1 MLLLYIE
8 QFDDERDKRL
18 FAAMYE
24 RYERKLYA
32 VALSIL
38 QVPAQAEDAVHDA
51 FLKVIKH
58 FDRAKEIPRQK
69 IEGWLVIIVKN
80 TALDMLRKARNSTS
94 IEELW
99 DVPSDVTPEGESEY
113 NRLVAVIRSMPEN
126 YRAILEMKYVLE
138 YSNAEIARAMGI
150 SENAVAARLYRCRD
164 QLKKRLR
171 QEGFVY
177 E

>member
-99 DVPSDVTPEGESEY
+99 DVPSDVTPEGGIGVQPFGSGNSLHAGKLPGY
-113 NRLVAVIRSMPEN
+113 PGN
-126 YRAILEMKYVLE
+126 
-138 YSNAEIARAMGI
+138 EICSGI
-150 SENAVAARLYRCRD
+150 QQR
-164 QLKKRLR
+164 
-171 QEGFVY
+171 
-177 E
+177 